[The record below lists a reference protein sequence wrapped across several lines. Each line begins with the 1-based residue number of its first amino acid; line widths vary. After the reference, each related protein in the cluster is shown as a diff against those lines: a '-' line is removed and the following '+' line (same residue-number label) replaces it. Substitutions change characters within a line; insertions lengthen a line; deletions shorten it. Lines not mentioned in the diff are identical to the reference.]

1 MELRF
6 EFTDSP
12 RDKSSTG
19 SNCNRPM
26 TTVGMD
32 MDGVGRPRPPAPPD
46 ARGVSESSFIIGR
59 AQCCERNNTLNTSSY
74 YTRYTCIVYDSAEVA
89 TLSLPPSLSRSLPSL
104 PFQCAI
110 WKLHAKCGGTHHR
123 EGEGQRERRNPFIT
137 RREAH
142 LTTQRYD
149 LQRG

>member
-32 MDGVGRPRPPAPPD
+32 MDGVGRSPD

-89 TLSLPPSLSRSLPSL
+89 TLSLPPSLSLSLAPLSSI
-104 PFQCAI
+104 PVC
-110 WKLHAKCGGTHHR
+110 HMEVTC
-123 EGEGQRERRNPFIT
+123 
-137 RREAH
+137 
-142 LTTQRYD
+142 
-149 LQRG
+149 